1 MLAYHFPAQPTP
13 FIGRTEELSQI
24 AALLADESCRLLT
37 LTGPGGMGKTRLA
50 IEAALAQA
58 GRYADGIY
66 FIGLQPL
73 TSTEHILPAIAQALD
88 VQFSPNCEPKQ
99 QLLDILRDKSMLLVL
114 DNIEHVLD
122 GVDLLSEILTV
133 APSLRIITTSRE
145 RLNLVEEWVF
155 DVDGLDVPNGASV
168 AEARRYSAVELF
180 ERGAQRVDRSFT
192 VANDWEHVVRIC
204 RLVDGMPLALEL
216 ASAWVR
222 ALPVAE
228 IAAELERSLDIL
240 ETAARNVLPRH
251 RNMRA
256 VLDYSWTLLTDDERQ
271 TFKRLA
277 VFRGGFTRDA
287 AESVADASRHTLV
300 GLVDKSWLRYSS
312 ESGRYDIH
320 ELLRQFAQECL
331 EDSGDVAYETHQRHC
346 HYYMQLLRDIWPR
359 LAGAQFAEASAEIE
373 TELENIR
380 SAWVWAVYNHQFDA
394 LNGTLQSLWF
404 FYDRGSRFQEGEHVF
419 AKAAARLA
427 EAGNANPAL
436 YGNVLARQAAMWF
449 SLDSYSAAKPLLIHA
464 IDILRPLGES
474 EALAFALLVLGMTLL
489 EEETDVAQAGSLFRE
504 SLAIYR
510 HLNDLWG
517 VAYVLNWLSIT
528 YVLQAESG
536 DTDMAEALRLAG
548 EYAQEGLEIF
558 QELNNAWGIA
568 VLTNG
573 ISMLV
578 YDEGDFERAWQ
589 LSRDALDIFTEIG
602 VHWGRANSYH
612 TMADTAFRL
621 ERYAQARQHIADGLR
636 VTSNYR
642 LIKYALFLI
651 YTLAEI
657 ELARGYEVWAYE
669 LLGFVDQQRSR
680 YSHPRY
686 ANFDFIEELEAAMSG
701 PLRAA
706 VERGRGHALEP
717 FLREVADRL
726 SASDTPPAPPAIGL
740 IDPLTERELDVLRLL
755 AEGRSN
761 RQIAETLFIALGTVK
776 THIHNICGK
785 LDAENRSQAVIRA
798 RELQLV

>member
-1 MLAYHFPAQPTP
+1 MVAYHFPAQPTP

-37 LTGPGGMGKTRLA
+37 LAGPGGIGKTRLA

-58 GRYADGIY
+58 GCYADGVY
-66 FIGLQPL
+66 FVGMQPL

-88 VQFSPNCEPKQ
+88 VQFSPNFEPKQ
-99 QLLDILRDKSMLLVL
+99 QLLERLRDRAMLLVL

-122 GVDLLSEILTV
+122 GIDLLSDLLTV
-133 APSLRIITTSRE
+133 APRLRIVTTSRE

-155 DVDGLDVPNGASV
+155 EVDGLDVPNDAPV
-168 AEARRYSAVELF
+168 ADARRYSAVELF
-180 ERGAQRVDRSFT
+180 ERGAQRVDRGFS
-192 VANDWEHVVRIC
+192 VANEWEHVVRIC

-222 ALPVAE
+222 ALPAAE

-256 VLDYSWTLLTDDERQ
+256 VLDYSWTLLADDEQQ
-271 TFKRLA
+271 TFARLA

-287 AESVADASRHTLV
+287 AEAVAGASRHMLA

-312 ESGRYDIH
+312 ENGRYDIH
-320 ELLRQFAQECL
+320 ELLRQFAQERLEASAGEARQTHERHGRFYLQCL
-331 EDSGDVAYETHQRHC
+331 RG
-346 HYYMQLLRDIWPR
+346 IWPR
-359 LAGAQFAEASAEIE
+359 MAGAQFAEASAEIE

-380 SAWVWAVYNHQFDA
+380 GAWVWAVYQNQFDA
-394 LNGTLQSLWF
+394 LEGTLQSLWF
-404 FYDRGSRFQEGEHVF
+404 FYDRGSRYQEGELVF
-419 AKAAARLA
+419 GKASARLA
-427 EAGNANPAL
+427 ESGADPAL
-436 YGNVLARQAAMWF
+436 YGNVLARQAAMRF
-449 SLDSYSAAKPLLIHA
+449 SLDRYADARPLLLHS

-489 EEETDVAQAGSLFRE
+489 EEETDVAQAGRLFRE

-517 VAYVLNWLSIT
+517 VAYVLNWLSISCI
-528 YVLQAESG
+528 LQAEAPDG
-536 DTDMAEALRLAG
+536 DMNQHLRLAD

-568 VLTNG
+568 VLTSG
-573 ISMLV
+573 ISMLA
-578 YDEGDFERAWQ
+578 YDQGDFERAWQ
-589 LSRDALDIFTEIG
+589 LGSDSLDIFTRIG
-602 VHWGRANSYH
+602 VHWGRANAYH
-612 TMADTAFRL
+612 TMSDTAYRL
-621 ERYAQARQHIADGLR
+621 GRYAQARQHIADGLR
-636 VTSNYR
+636 VASSYR
-642 LIKYALFLI
+642 LVKYALFLI

-657 ELARGYEVWAYE
+657 ELACGDEAWAYE
-669 LLGFVDQQRSR
+669 LLAFVNQQRQR
-680 YSHPRY
+680 YSSPRY
-686 ANFDFIEELEAAMSG
+686 AAFDYGDALEVASSG

-706 VERGRGHALEP
+706 VERGRGHVLEP
-717 FLREVADRL
+717 FIRAVVARL
-726 SASDTPPAPPAIGL
+726 SAPETASAPPPVAGL
-740 IDPLTERELDVLRLL
+740 LDPLTERELDVLRLL

-785 LDAENRSQAVIRA
+785 LDAENRSQAVSRA
-798 RELQLV
+798 RELGLF

>member
-1 MLAYHFPAQPTP
+1 MVAYHFPVQPTP

-37 LTGPGGMGKTRLA
+37 LTGPGGIGKTRLA

-66 FIGLQPL
+66 FVGMQPL

-99 QLLDILRDKSMLLVL
+99 QLLDILHDKSMLLVL

-122 GVDLLSEILTV
+122 GVDLLSEILT
-133 APSLRIITTSRE
+133 AASRLRIITTSRE
-145 RLNLVEEWVF
+145 RLNLLEEWVF
-155 DVDGLDVPNGASV
+155 DVGGLDVPDGAPA

-180 ERGAQRVDRSFT
+180 ERGAQRVDRAFS
-192 VANDWEHVVRIC
+192 VANEWEHVVHIC

-256 VLDYSWTLLTDDERQ
+256 VLDYSWTLLSDDERQ
-271 TFKRLA
+271 TFARLA

-287 AESVADASRHTLV
+287 AEAVAGASRYTLV
-300 GLVDKSWLRYSS
+300 SLVDKSWLRYSS
-312 ESGRYDIH
+312 ENGRYDIH
-320 ELLRQFAQECL
+320 ELPRQFAQERL
-331 EDSGDVAYETHQRHC
+331 EASAEESRQTHERHARF
-346 HYYMQLLRDIWPR
+346 YMQCLRTIWPR
-359 LAGAQFAEASAEIE
+359 MAGAHFAQASAEIE

-380 SAWVWAVYNHQFDA
+380 SGWVWAVYNQQFDA
-394 LNGTLQSLWF
+394 LDGTLQSLWF

-427 EAGNANPAL
+427 EAGADPAL
-436 YGNVLARQAAMWF
+436 YGNVLARQAAMRF
-449 SLDSYSAAKPLLIHA
+449 SLDRYTEARPLLLHS
-464 IDILRPLGES
+464 IDLLRPLGQS

-489 EEETDVAQAGSLFRE
+489 EEETDVVQAGNLFRE

-510 HLNDLWG
+510 HLNELWG

-528 YVLQAESG
+528 CVLQAETPG
-536 DTDMAEALRLAG
+536 AENTAEHLRLAG

-568 VLTNG
+568 VLTSG
-573 ISMLV
+573 ISMLA
-578 YDEGDFERAWQ
+578 YDEGDFQRAWQ
-589 LSRDALDIFTEIG
+589 LGSDSLDIFTEIG
-602 VHWGRANSYH
+602 VHWGRANAYH
-612 TMADTAFRL
+612 TMSDTAYRL
-621 ERYAQARQHIADGLR
+621 GRYAQARQHIADGLR
-636 VTSNYR
+636 VAGSYR
-642 LIKYALFLI
+642 LVKYALFLL

-657 ELARGYEVWAYE
+657 ELACGYEAWAYE
-669 LLGFVDQQRSR
+669 LLGFVDQQRQR

-686 ANFDFIEELEAAMSG
+686 AVFDYGDALEIAMTG

-706 VERGRGHALEP
+706 VERGRGRALEP
-717 FLREVADRL
+717 FLREVVDRL
-726 SASDTPPAPPAIGL
+726 SASETPPAPPVAGL
-740 IDPLTERELDVLRLL
+740 VDPLTGRELDVLRLL
-755 AEGRSN
+755 ADGRSN
-761 RQIAETLFIALGTVK
+761 RQIAEALFIALGTVK

-785 LDAENRSQAVIRA
+785 LDAENRSQAVSRA
-798 RELQLV
+798 RDLSLV